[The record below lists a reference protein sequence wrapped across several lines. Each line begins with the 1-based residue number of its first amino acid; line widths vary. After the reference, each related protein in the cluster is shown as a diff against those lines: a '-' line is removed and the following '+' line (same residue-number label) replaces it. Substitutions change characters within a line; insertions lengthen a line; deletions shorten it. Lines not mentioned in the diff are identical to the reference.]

1 LGTDGRQVGNQIVS
15 ALKQWERTNGSL
27 PLSVSAV

>member
-1 LGTDGRQVGNQIVS
+1 MGTDGHQVGNQIVS

-27 PLSVSAV
+27 PLTVSAT